1 MFYVFPITIPA
12 NTAETAKQ
20 KTTLKLTRGKI
31 TQVQVHFP
39 SGHVGLTHIGL
50 NCGLHQFLPTNPEAT
65 FSSSGE
71 TISITEDFALE
82 SGAYEL
88 EAYTWNEDTIYEH
101 TITVRVQLEAL
112 PEQKSLVDEIK
123 ALFGIGQA
131 EVPTA

>member
-1 MFYVFPITIPA
+1 VFYVFPITIPA

-20 KTTLKLTRGKI
+20 KSILKLTRGKI
-31 TQVQVHFP
+31 TQIQVHFP

-50 NCGLHQFLPTNPEAT
+50 NCGLYQFLPTNPEAT

-71 TISITEDFALE
+71 TISITEDFVLD
-82 SGAYEL
+82 SGAFEL
-88 EAYTWNEDTIYEH
+88 EAWAWNEDTIYDH

-123 ALFGIGQA
+123 SLLGIGQQ
-131 EVPTA
+131 EVSTA

>member
-1 MFYVFPITIPA
+1 VFYVFPITIPA

-20 KTTLKLTRGKI
+20 KTILKLTRGKI
-31 TQVQVHFP
+31 TQIQVHFP

-50 NCGLHQFLPTNPEAT
+50 NSGLYQFLPTNPEAT

-71 TISITEDFALE
+71 TISITEDFVLD
-82 SGAYEL
+82 SGAFEL
-88 EAYTWNEDTIYEH
+88 EAWTWNDDAIYDH

-123 ALFGIGQA
+123 SLLGIGQQ
-131 EVPTA
+131 EVSTA

>member
-1 MFYVFPITIPA
+1 MFYVFPLTIPA
-12 NTAETAKQ
+12 STAETAKI
-20 KTTLKLTRGKI
+20 KTVLPLTRGKI

-50 NCGLHQFLPTNPEAT
+50 NCGLHQFLPTNAEAN
-65 FSSSGE
+65 FSTSGE
-71 TISITEDFALE
+71 TISIAEDFLLDTAPFQ
-82 SGAYEL
+82 L
-88 EAYTWNEDTIYEH
+88 EAYTWNEDTIYDH
-101 TITVRVQLEAL
+101 TITVRVQLETL